1 MKYVSALKPNKAVLA
16 LYNEILL
23 DIRGDKVRENKAKAN
38 KLESELNSIQER
50 ADRVKDLFYD
60 GQITKAE
67 KEQTMER
74 YNRQISDLKERIC
87 ALRMSKDMKV
97 QDKLDYSIN
106 IIGNLGDF
114 FKSAKPEVKVLLL
127 GSIFPQKIEFDGKNY
142 RTNSYNRML
151 DVIYQ
156 ETNIL
161 QGKKNKKSPD
171 FSGDFSLVP
180 GAGFELSKCSQ
191 FFPKGFNL

>member
-1 MKYVSALKPNKAVLA
+1 M
-16 LYNEILL
+16 
-23 DIRGDKVRENKAKAN
+23 R
-38 KLESELNSIQER
+38 
-50 ADRVKDLFYD
+50 
-60 GQITKAE
+60 
-67 KEQTMER
+67 
-74 YNRQISDLKERIC
+74 
-87 ALRMSKDMKV
+87 V

-142 RTNSYNRML
+142 RTRSYNRML

-156 ETNIL
+156 ETNRL

-180 GAGFELSKCSQ
+180 GAGVENMDIVKCENK
-191 FFPKGFNL
+191 FLNPYYRCILLKYK

>member
-1 MKYVSALKPNKAVLA
+1 M
-16 LYNEILL
+16 
-23 DIRGDKVRENKAKAN
+23 R
-38 KLESELNSIQER
+38 
-50 ADRVKDLFYD
+50 
-60 GQITKAE
+60 
-67 KEQTMER
+67 
-74 YNRQISDLKERIC
+74 
-87 ALRMSKDMKV
+87 V

-161 QGKKNKKSPD
+161 QGKKNKKSPEKA
-171 FSGDFSLVP
+171 GDFGWVP
-180 GAGFELSKCSQ
+180 GAGFELSKYSQ

>member
-1 MKYVSALKPNKAVLA
+1 M
-16 LYNEILL
+16 
-23 DIRGDKVRENKAKAN
+23 R
-38 KLESELNSIQER
+38 
-50 ADRVKDLFYD
+50 
-60 GQITKAE
+60 
-67 KEQTMER
+67 
-74 YNRQISDLKERIC
+74 
-87 ALRMSKDMKV
+87 V

-156 ETNIL
+156 ETNRL
-161 QGKKNKKSPD
+161 QGQENKKSSD
-171 FSGDFSLVP
+171 FSEDFNWVP
-180 GAGFELSKCSQ
+180 GAGV
-191 FFPKGFNL
+191 